1 LTRIFA
7 IKRKKCAL
15 TANTASA
22 TTCGDLGFGLT
33 LTFF

>member
-15 TANTASA
+15 TTNTASA
-22 TTCGDLGFGLT
+22 TTRGDLGFSLT